1 MDVKK
6 QKKRNNVG
14 KRVGLISGILA
25 GVLLLSVLVLALM
38 IIYFYKKV
46 NYEPRKENYTIL
58 AETQSFIEDVTN
70 PDETTLADSDQSV
83 INEYQSAVEE
93 ALGNMD
99 LELPE
104 LNDVYN
110 ILLIG
115 TDERDID
122 SGARSDTMLLV
133 SINRQTKQ
141 IIGTSFLRD
150 TYVKI
155 PEKGFNKLNASYAY
169 GGVELLF
176 DTLEYNF
183 SIYPERYIT
192 VNFESFIKVVDIIG
206 GIEICVEEEE
216 LYWVNQYI
224 HASNLIVGDDE
235 HSDYLELANG
245 SPQLL
250 NGKQALAYARV
261 RYVGNA
267 DFTRTERQ
275 RTVVTTVFDKLK
287 ETDPATLM
295 ELLDEILPEVTT
307 DVTLEEFFELI
318 SLIPEISEYE
328 IVSHSIP
335 NNDVGEFEYI
345 TIDGQSHIGI
355 DFEVYIKYL
364 YDTIYSTNVFEKQ
377 TGGV

>member
-1 MDVKK
+1 MEVKRR
-6 QKKRNNVG
+6 KKRKNVG
-14 KRVGLISGILA
+14 KKIGIISGILA
-25 GVLLLSVLVLALM
+25 GVLLISVLALIL
-38 IIYFYKKV
+38 IIVYFYKKV
-46 NYEPRKENYTIL
+46 DYKPREEDYTIL
-58 AETQSFIEDVTN
+58 AETNTFIEDVTN
-70 PDETTLADSDQSV
+70 PEETTLADSDQIV
-83 INEYQSAVEE
+83 IDEYQSAVNE
-93 ALGNMD
+93 ALGNLD

-104 LNDVYN
+104 LSDVYN

-115 TDERDID
+115 TDERGPN
-122 SGARSDTMLLV
+122 SGARSDTMMLV

-141 IIGTSFLRD
+141 IVGTSFLRD

-155 PEKGFNKLNASYAY
+155 PDKGFNKLNASYAY

-192 VNFESFIKVVDIIG
+192 VNFESFIKVIDILG
-206 GIEICVEEEE
+206 GIEISVEDYE

-235 HSDYLELANG
+235 HSDYLEFANG

-275 RTVVTTVFDKLK
+275 RTVVTTVFEKIK
-287 ETDPATLM
+287 NTDPATLM

-335 NNDVGEFEYI
+335 NTDVGEFQYI
-345 TIDGQSHIGI
+345 TIDGQSHLGL

-364 YDTIYSTNVFEKQ
+364 YDTIYSTNVMKDE
-377 TGGV
+377 

>member
-1 MDVKK
+1 
-6 QKKRNNVG
+6 
-14 KRVGLISGILA
+14 
-25 GVLLLSVLVLALM
+25 
-38 IIYFYKKV
+38 
-46 NYEPRKENYTIL
+46 
-58 AETQSFIEDVTN
+58 
-70 PDETTLADSDQSV
+70 
-83 INEYQSAVEE
+83 
-93 ALGNMD
+93 
-99 LELPE
+99 
-104 LNDVYN
+104 
-110 ILLIG
+110 
-115 TDERDID
+115 
-122 SGARSDTMLLV
+122 MLLV
-133 SINRQTKQ
+133 SINRQTKK

-150 TYVKI
+150 CYVKI

-183 SIYPERYIT
+183 SICPERYIT
-192 VNFESFIKVVDIIG
+192 VNFESFIKVIDILG
-206 GIEICVEEEE
+206 GIEICVQDNE

-224 HASNLIVGDDE
+224 HASNLIVGEDE
-235 HSDYLELANG
+235 HSDYLEFANG

-275 RTVVTTVFDKLK
+275 RIVVETVFEKIK

-295 ELLDEILPEVTT
+295 ELLDKILPEVTT

-335 NNDVGEFEYI
+335 NTDFGEFQYI
-345 TIDGQSHIGI
+345 TIDGQSHLGL
-355 DFEVYIKYL
+355 DFEAYIKYL
-364 YDTIYSTNVFEKQ
+364 YDTIYSTDDF
-377 TGGV
+377 

>member
-1 MDVKK
+1 MEVKRR
-6 QKKRNNVG
+6 KKRKNVG
-14 KRVGLISGILA
+14 KKIGIISGILA
-25 GVLLLSVLVLALM
+25 GVLLISVLALIL
-38 IIYFYKKV
+38 IIVYFYKKV
-46 NYEPRKENYTIL
+46 DYKPREEDYTIL
-58 AETQSFIEDVTN
+58 AETNTFIEDVTN
-70 PDETTLADSDQSV
+70 PEETTLADSDQIV
-83 INEYQSAVEE
+83 IDEYQSAVNE
-93 ALGNMD
+93 ALGNLD

-104 LNDVYN
+104 LSDVYN

-115 TDERDID
+115 TDERGPN
-122 SGARSDTMLLV
+122 SGARSDTMMLV

-141 IIGTSFLRD
+141 IVGTSFLRD

-155 PEKGFNKLNASYAY
+155 PDKGFNKLNASYAY

-192 VNFESFIKVVDIIG
+192 VNFESFIKVIDILG
-206 GIEICVEEEE
+206 GIEISVEDYE

-235 HSDYLELANG
+235 YSDYLEFANG

-275 RTVVTTVFDKLK
+275 RTVVTTVFEKIK
-287 ETDPATLM
+287 NTDPATLM

-335 NNDVGEFEYI
+335 NTDVGEFQYI
-345 TIDGQSHIGI
+345 TIDGQSHLGL

-364 YDTIYSTNVFEKQ
+364 YDTIYSTNVMKDE
-377 TGGV
+377 

>member
-1 MDVKK
+1 M
-6 QKKRNNVG
+6 
-14 KRVGLISGILA
+14 
-25 GVLLLSVLVLALM
+25 
-38 IIYFYKKV
+38 
-46 NYEPRKENYTIL
+46 
-58 AETQSFIEDVTN
+58 
-70 PDETTLADSDQSV
+70 
-83 INEYQSAVEE
+83 
-93 ALGNMD
+93 
-99 LELPE
+99 
-104 LNDVYN
+104 YN

-115 TDERDID
+115 TDERGPN
-122 SGARSDTMLLV
+122 SGARSDTMMLV

-141 IIGTSFLRD
+141 IVGTSFLRD

-155 PEKGFNKLNASYAY
+155 PDKGFNKLNASYAY

-192 VNFESFIKVVDIIG
+192 VNFESFIKVIDILG
-206 GIEICVEEEE
+206 GIEISVEDYE

-235 HSDYLELANG
+235 HSDYLEFANG

-275 RTVVTTVFDKLK
+275 RTVVTTVFEKIK
-287 ETDPATLM
+287 NTDPATLM

-335 NNDVGEFEYI
+335 NTDVGEFQYI
-345 TIDGQSHIGI
+345 TIDGQSHLGL

-364 YDTIYSTNVFEKQ
+364 YDTIYSTNVMKDE
-377 TGGV
+377 

>member
-1 MDVKK
+1 MDVKR
-6 QKKRNNVG
+6 KKRKKNKIG
-14 KRVGLISGILA
+14 KKIGLISGILA
-25 GVLLLSVLVLALM
+25 GVLVISVLALVLTVV
-38 IIYFYKKV
+38 YFYKKV
-46 NYEPRKENYTIL
+46 DYKPRQEDYTIL
-58 AETQSFIEDVTN
+58 AETNTFIEDVTN
-70 PDETTLADSDQSV
+70 PEETTSEDTDQIV
-83 INEYQSAVEE
+83 IDEYQSAVNE
-93 ALGNMD
+93 ALENMD

-104 LNDVYN
+104 LSDVYN

-115 TDERDID
+115 TDERGSN

-155 PEKGFNKLNASYAY
+155 PEKGFNKLNASYAF

-176 DTLEYNF
+176 DTLEYNY
-183 SIYPERYIT
+183 SIYPERYIS
-192 VNFESFIKVVDIIG
+192 VNFESFIKVVDILG
-206 GIEICVEEEE
+206 GIEICVEEKE

-235 HSDYLELANG
+235 HSDYLEFANG

-275 RTVVTTVFDKLK
+275 RTVVTTVFEKLK
-287 ETDPATLM
+287 KTDPATLM
-295 ELLDEILPEVTT
+295 TLLDEILPEVTT

-335 NNDVGEFEYI
+335 NVDVGEFQNM
-345 TIDGQSHIGI
+345 TIDGQSYLGI

-364 YDTIYSTNVFEKQ
+364 YDTIYSTNVIKDE
-377 TGGV
+377 

>member
-1 MDVKK
+1 MDVKRR
-6 QKKRNNVG
+6 KKKKSAG
-14 KRVGLISGILA
+14 KRIGLISGILA
-25 GVLLLSVLVLALM
+25 GLLILSVLVLALT

-46 NYEPRKENYTIL
+46 NYKPRQENYTIL

-70 PDETTLADSDQSV
+70 PDETTAADSDQRV

-93 ALGNMD
+93 ALGNMN

-115 TDERDID
+115 TDERSNN
-122 SGARSDTMLLV
+122 SGARSDTVMLV
-133 SINRQTKQ
+133 SINRKTKA

-150 TYVKI
+150 NYVKL
-155 PEKGFNKLNASYAY
+155 PGKGFDKLNASYAY

-183 SIYPERYIT
+183 SIYPDRYIT
-192 VNFESFIKVVDIIG
+192 VNFESFIKVIDIIG
-206 GIEICVEEEE
+206 GIEICVKEEE

-235 HSDYLELANG
+235 HSDYLEFANG

-275 RTVVTTVFDKLK
+275 RIVVTTVFEKLK
-287 ETDPATLM
+287 EIDPTTLM
-295 ELLDEILPEVTT
+295 ELLDKILPEVTT
-307 DVTLEEFFELI
+307 DITLEEFFELI
-318 SLIPEISEYE
+318 SLIPEISEYK
-328 IVSHSIP
+328 IISQSIP
-335 NNDVGEFEYI
+335 NNDIGEYQFI
-345 TIDGQSHIGI
+345 TIDGQSHIGL

-364 YDTIYSTNVFEKQ
+364 YDTIYSTNVTQ
-377 TGGV
+377 

>member
-1 MDVKK
+1 MEVKRR
-6 QKKRNNVG
+6 KKKKNKNIG
-14 KRVGLISGILA
+14 KKIGVISGVLV
-25 GVLLLSVLVLALM
+25 GVLLLSVIALVLLV
-38 IIYFYKKV
+38 IYFYKKV
-46 NYEPRKENYTIL
+46 DYKPRQEEYTIL

-70 PDETTLADSDQSV
+70 PEETTNADSDQSV

-93 ALGNMD
+93 ALGNMN
-99 LELPE
+99 LEMPE
-104 LNDVYN
+104 LSDVYN

-115 TDERDID
+115 TDERGVN

-133 SINRQTKQ
+133 SINRQTKK

-150 TYVKI
+150 CYVKI

-183 SIYPERYIT
+183 SICPERYIT
-192 VNFESFIKVVDIIG
+192 VNFESFIKVIDILG
-206 GIEICVEEEE
+206 GIEICVQDNE

-235 HSDYLELANG
+235 HSDYLEFANG

-275 RTVVTTVFDKLK
+275 RIVVETVFEKIK

-295 ELLDEILPEVTT
+295 ELLDKILPEVTT

-335 NNDVGEFEYI
+335 NTDFGEFQYI
-345 TIDGQSHIGI
+345 TIDGQSHLGL
-355 DFEVYIKYL
+355 DFEAYIKYL
-364 YDTIYSTNVFEKQ
+364 YDTIYSTDDF
-377 TGGV
+377 

>member
-1 MDVKK
+1 MDVKRR
-6 QKKRNNVG
+6 KKKKSAG
-14 KRVGLISGILA
+14 KRIGLISGILA
-25 GVLLLSVLVLALM
+25 GLLILSVLVLALT

-46 NYEPRKENYTIL
+46 NYKPRQENYTIL

-70 PDETTLADSDQSV
+70 PDETTAADSDQRV

-93 ALGNMD
+93 ALGNMN

-115 TDERDID
+115 TDERSNN
-122 SGARSDTMLLV
+122 SGARSDTVMLV
-133 SINRQTKQ
+133 SINRKTKE

-150 TYVKI
+150 NYVKL
-155 PEKGFNKLNASYAY
+155 PGKGFDKLNASYAY

-183 SIYPERYIT
+183 SIYPDRYIT
-192 VNFESFIKVVDIIG
+192 VNFESFIKVIDIIG
-206 GIEICVEEEE
+206 GIEICVKEEE

-235 HSDYLELANG
+235 HSDYLEFANG

-275 RTVVTTVFDKLK
+275 RIVVTTVFEKLK
-287 ETDPATLM
+287 EIDPTTLM
-295 ELLDEILPEVTT
+295 ELLDKILPEVTT
-307 DVTLEEFFELI
+307 DITLEEFFELI
-318 SLIPEISEYE
+318 SLIPEISEYK
-328 IVSHSIP
+328 IISQSIP
-335 NNDVGEFEYI
+335 NNDIGEYQFI
-345 TIDGQSHIGI
+345 TIDGQSHIGL

-364 YDTIYSTNVFEKQ
+364 YDTIYSTNVTQ
-377 TGGV
+377 

>member
-1 MDVKK
+1 MDVKR
-6 QKKRNNVG
+6 KKRKKNKIG
-14 KRVGLISGILA
+14 KKIGLISGILA
-25 GVLLLSVLVLALM
+25 GVLVISVLALVLTVV
-38 IIYFYKKV
+38 YFYKKV
-46 NYEPRKENYTIL
+46 DYKPRQEDYTIL
-58 AETQSFIEDVTN
+58 AETNTFIEDVTN
-70 PDETTLADSDQSV
+70 PEEITSEDTDQIV
-83 INEYQSAVEE
+83 IDEYQSAVNE
-93 ALGNMD
+93 ALENMD

-104 LNDVYN
+104 LSDVYN

-115 TDERDID
+115 TDERGSN

-155 PEKGFNKLNASYAY
+155 PEKGFNKLNASYAF

-176 DTLEYNF
+176 DTLEYNY
-183 SIYPERYIT
+183 SIYPERYIS
-192 VNFESFIKVVDIIG
+192 VNFESFIKVVDILG
-206 GIEICVEEEE
+206 GIEICVEEQE

-235 HSDYLELANG
+235 HSDYLEFANG

-275 RTVVTTVFDKLK
+275 RTVVTTVFEKLK
-287 ETDPATLM
+287 KTDPATLM
-295 ELLDEILPEVTT
+295 TLLDEILPEVTT

-335 NNDVGEFEYI
+335 NVDVGEFQNM
-345 TIDGQSHIGI
+345 TIDGQSYLGI

-364 YDTIYSTNVFEKQ
+364 YDTIYSTNVMKDE
-377 TGGV
+377 

>member
-1 MDVKK
+1 MEVKRR
-6 QKKRNNVG
+6 KKRKNVG
-14 KRVGLISGILA
+14 KKIGIISGILA
-25 GVLLLSVLVLALM
+25 GVLLISVLALIL
-38 IIYFYKKV
+38 IIVYFYKKV
-46 NYEPRKENYTIL
+46 DYKPREEDYTIL
-58 AETQSFIEDVTN
+58 AETNTFIEDVTN
-70 PDETTLADSDQSV
+70 PEETTLADSDQIV
-83 INEYQSAVEE
+83 IDEYQSAVNE
-93 ALGNMD
+93 ALGNLD

-104 LNDVYN
+104 LSDVYN

-115 TDERDID
+115 TDERGPN
-122 SGARSDTMLLV
+122 SGARSDTMMLV

-141 IIGTSFLRD
+141 IVGTSFLRD

-155 PEKGFNKLNASYAY
+155 PDKGFNKLNASYAY

-192 VNFESFIKVVDIIG
+192 VNFESFIKVIDILG
-206 GIEICVEEEE
+206 GIEICVEDYE

-235 HSDYLELANG
+235 HSDYLEFANG

-275 RTVVTTVFDKLK
+275 RTVVTTVFEKIK
-287 ETDPATLM
+287 NTDPATLM

-335 NNDVGEFEYI
+335 NTDVGEFQYI
-345 TIDGQSHIGI
+345 TIDGQSHLGL

-364 YDTIYSTNVFEKQ
+364 YDTIYSTNVMKDE
-377 TGGV
+377 